1 MTPRDYRFFD
11 VARDMAK
18 LSTWSEHPGEQVGA
32 IIVLRN
38 EIISTGYNRR
48 KTFPMQAYWAE
59 KAGRPAAVYPHAEI
73 SALHKLSNSQEYDVR
88 MSGIGKVYVY
98 RETALGLGIA
108 RPCEICTM
116 ALKAFGIKRVF
127 YTTDQGYAEE
137 IWE

>member
-1 MTPRDYRFFD
+1 
-11 VARDMAK
+11 MAK

-48 KTFPMQAYWAE
+48 KTFPMKAYWAE
-59 KAGRPAAVYPHAEI
+59 KAGRPSAIYPHAEI
-73 SALHKLSNSQEYDVR
+73 SALHKLNNSQEYDVR

-127 YTTDQGYAEE
+127 YSTDQGYAEE
-137 IWE
+137 VWE